1 MLRRRRTNPTSKNP
15 ELILITVLSLSLVS
29 GVTSLITGILP
40 QLQQA
45 FPDVSATLIEWLVTC
60 ANLSALVTLLLNAKL
75 TQRFGNRRVIISG
88 LLLSALAGSWP
99 FFSQGFW
106 EIMLSR
112 IILGF
117 GVGLFSPHAISL
129 IAQLYQGDL
138 RARLLGYQ
146 TGLSALGNALFLLGA
161 SLLVAQNW
169 QQIFLLYLVLVINA
183 LLAIYWLP
191 AVTPA
196 AKTATRQATAN
207 PPLPRSKWALLGLTF
222 LTYLLI
228 WGVQLKLPTLF
239 ADRHWG
245 NAKLINLTLALMNLG
260 GLLAGLT
267 FGPVHRR
274 LQRRTLTLGYVG
286 AFLTVVGLL
295 FAPNASVAV
304 IMAVG
309 FNYIYSYTGPY
320 LVLHGQMGLD
330 QQQIHQMSSWLTIT
344 TIISAFFAPLVWNL
358 LGQLGPGK
366 TTENALAWVSGCLLI
381 IVIGTWSTLK
391 NTN

>member
-1 MLRRRRTNPTSKNP
+1 LLGKRRSRAASQAP
-15 ELILITVLSLSLVS
+15 ELVLITVLSLSLVS
-29 GVTSLITGILP
+29 GVSSLITGILP

-45 FPDVSATLIEWLVTC
+45 FPEASATLIEWLVTS
-60 ANLSALVTLLLNAKL
+60 ANLSALVTLLLNPKL
-75 TQRFGNRRVIISG
+75 TQHFGNRHVIITG

-99 FFSQGFW
+99 FFSRGFW
-106 EIMLSR
+106 TMMVSR

-129 IAQLYQGDL
+129 IVQLYQGDL

-146 TGLSALGNALFLLGA
+146 TGLTALGNALFLLAA

-169 QQIFLLYLVLVINA
+169 HHIFWLYLVLIINA

-191 AVTPA
+191 TVIPPA
-196 AKTATRQATAN
+196 KITDKQLTKL
-207 PPLPRSKWALLGLTF
+207 PLPRKKWALLGLIF

-228 WGVQLKLPTLF
+228 WGVQLKLPSLF
-239 ADRHWG
+239 TSHHWG
-245 NAKLINLTLALMNLG
+245 GAKLINLTLALMNLG
-260 GLLAGLT
+260 GLIAGLT

-286 AFLTVVGLL
+286 ACLTVVGLL
-295 FAPNASVAV
+295 LAPNAGIAV
-304 IMAVG
+304 IMAIS

-330 QQQIHQMSSWLTIT
+330 QQQIQQMSSWLTIT
-344 TIISAFFAPLVWNL
+344 TIISAFFAPLIWNL
-358 LGQLGPGK
+358 LGQIGPGP
-366 TTENALAWVSGCLLI
+366 TTDNALIWVSGCLLL
-381 IVIGTWSTLK
+381 IVISTWPKLSNK
-391 NTN
+391 Q